1 MKRAGSSICPGGIQE
16 YPNIVLNRFGKSSPE
31 FDLPYQDLKE
41 VGWVI
46 KALQQI
52 SGSSIG

>member
-1 MKRAGSSICPGGIQE
+1 MHPGSSESLADIQE
-16 YPNIVLNRFGKSSPE
+16 SQNVVLNRFGKSSPE
-31 FDLPYQDLKE
+31 FDLPHQVLQE